1 MREVIIVR
9 LRDLLTYLEQ
19 HEHPDWR
26 STAVELEAIARS
38 LQRMAADGRTE

>member
-9 LRDLLTYLEQ
+9 LRDLLVYLEQ
-19 HEHPDWR
+19 HENPDWQ

-38 LQRMAADGRTE
+38 LQRLAADGRAD